1 MSSKVVI
8 VDRANANINSLR
20 NALRNVGDCIVS
32 VSSDP
37 KEIKN
42 SDFIILAGVGAFGDG
57 MADLRRKQLI
67 DTLSDE
73 ALHREKP
80 FLGICLGMQM
90 LFTSSSEKGKHQG
103 LNFIQGSVDYLNLS
117 KEYRVPHVGWNDIQY
132 KKDVKIFDNLVGD
145 KNFYFVHS
153 FHATCAQENI
163 IAEVNYE
170 NNITA
175 AVQSNNILGFQ
186 FHPEKSQE
194 NGMLLLENFLSKN
207 YF

>member
-20 NALRNVGDCIVS
+20 NALLYVGNCEVI

-37 KEIKN
+37 NEIKK
-42 SDFIILAGVGAFGDG
+42 SEFIVLAGVGAFGDG
-57 MADLRRKQLI
+57 MADLRRKKLI
-67 DTLSDE
+67 ETLSAE
-73 ALHREKP
+73 ALDRKKP

-90 LFTSSSEKGKHQG
+90 LFTSSSEKGIHRG

-117 KEYRVPHVGWNDIQY
+117 REYRVPHVGWNDIQY
-132 KKDVKIFDNLVGD
+132 KKDVKIFDNLNSD

-153 FHATCAQENI
+153 FHAKCAEENI
-163 IAEVNYE
+163 IAKVNYE
-170 NNITA
+170 KNITA

-194 NGMLLLENFLSKN
+194 NGILLLENFLSKN